1 MGVGKGKLF
10 ASFCLVCFFFFF
22 NLSIVILLTV
32 VNSRV
37 QCFML

>member
-1 MGVGKGKLF
+1 MGVGKGK
-10 ASFCLVCFFFFF
+10 AFCFILSGVFFFF

>member
-10 ASFCLVCFFFFF
+10 ASFCLLCFFS
-22 NLSIVILLTV
+22 LTYQTTVTVTV

>member
-10 ASFCLVCFFFFF
+10 ASFCLVCFFWF